1 MASEQFQERFG
12 GVQRLYGVDETKK
25 LADAHVCV
33 VGIGGVGSWVAESLA
48 RSGVGELTLI
58 DMDDIAESNTNRQ
71 IHTLGETIGKPKV
84 AVMAERVL
92 SINPECQ
99 CHPVE
104 DFIAE
109 KNMERYLTSEM
120 SYVVDAIDMVRA
132 KAAMIAHCK
141 RMKIPVVCI
150 GGAGGQTDPLRV
162 TCADLSRTVQDPLAA
177 KLRSALRRFYGFSKN
192 PKRRFGIEC
201 VYSTE
206 QPIYPDGTGGTCQKK
221 PENHAK
227 TRLDCNLGFGASVCV
242 TATFANVAVSRVI
255 AKLLR

>member
-99 CHPVE
+99 CHAVE
-104 DFIAE
+104 DFIA
-109 KNMERYLTSEM
+109 
-120 SYVVDAIDMVRA
+120 
-132 KAAMIAHCK
+132 
-141 RMKIPVVCI
+141 
-150 GGAGGQTDPLRV
+150 
-162 TCADLSRTVQDPLAA
+162 
-177 KLRSALRRFYGFSKN
+177 
-192 PKRRFGIEC
+192 
-201 VYSTE
+201 
-206 QPIYPDGTGGTCQKK
+206 
-221 PENHAK
+221 
-227 TRLDCNLGFGASVCV
+227 
-242 TATFANVAVSRVI
+242 
-255 AKLLR
+255 